1 MTDQLDELR
10 TSIVA
15 AVQEELTRYSGHVS
29 TEVTRLSDE
38 IAAERVARSQTDDQL
53 RALIPALD
61 RSREATA
68 DFQADIQRALEERL
82 TEFSTMN
89 KRRHEEMDTRI
100 GRVVD
105 EANVGLAAAVES
117 AARPIVQ
124 QVEHR
129 QDRVE
134 GDLVTLDKS
143 LRKFDDQASR
153 MVHHFN
159 EMTQATEARM
169 DQVSDEV
176 MGEIDS
182 RLSRLATRVDDVSA
196 QAARQKS
203 EVSNIIGTRVDQ
215 VEDRINDRIQ
225 TAEARLNEDIG
236 QRVADI
242 DAYVGRVSLGLDE
255 AVTMLNDRISATD
268 DKFADVARDLAAI
281 VERVDSV
288 DVDAIDEMKDRVSSA
303 AGEVELVRIEMERF
317 QKTMGESMDKA
328 VVRMTDLETQMQD
341 QHLDVETAVQLDRL
355 EEVERAVIALDPS
368 QFVRRS
374 DLTSNGSHPGA
385 EPEGSSINGSL
396 DTPSFNPPV
405 SAQS

>member
-1 MTDQLDELR
+1 MTEEFDELR
-10 TSIVA
+10 ASIVA
-15 AVQEELTRYSGHVS
+15 AVQEELTRYSEHVS
-29 TEVTRLSDE
+29 TEVMRLSDE

-61 RSREATA
+61 KSREATA

-82 TEFSTMN
+82 AEFSTMN
-89 KRRHEEMDTRI
+89 KRRHEEMDNRI

-105 EANVGLAAAVES
+105 EANIGLAATVES
-117 AARPIVQ
+117 AARPIIQ

-134 GDLVTLDKS
+134 TDLGTLDKS

-176 MGEIDS
+176 MGEVDS
-182 RLSRLATRVDDVSA
+182 RLSRLATRLDDVSA
-196 QAARQKS
+196 QAARQQA
-203 EVSNIIGTRVDQ
+203 EVSNVVGTRVDQ
-215 VEDRINDRIQ
+215 VEDRVNDRIQ
-225 TAEARLNEDIG
+225 SAEARINEDVG

-242 DAYVGRVSLGLDE
+242 DAYVGRVSVGLDE

-268 DKFADVARDLAAI
+268 AKFEDVARELTKIA
-281 VERVDSV
+281 ERIDSV
-288 DVDAIDEMKDRVSSA
+288 DVDAIDEMKDRVSST
-303 AGEVELVRIEMERF
+303 AGEVELVRIEVERF
-317 QKTMGESMDKA
+317 QKSMGEAMHKA
-328 VVRMTDLETQMQD
+328 TIRMTDLETQVQE
-341 QHLDVETAVQLDRL
+341 QHMDVEAAVQLDRL

-368 QFVRRS
+368 QFVRHS
-374 DLTSNGSHPGA
+374 DFESNGKSNNS
-385 EPEGSSINGSL
+385 EMNGSGEL
-396 DTPSFNPPV
+396 EAPSFSPPV
-405 SAQS
+405 SAQN